1 MSLPHFFINRPVFA
15 AVLSILI
22 MVVGGLSLLKLPVA
36 QYPEIV
42 PPTIQVTAS
51 YPGANAQVVADTV
64 AAPIE
69 EEVNGV
75 ENMLYMSSQC
85 TNDGQMTLTITF
97 KLGTNLDTAQV
108 LVQNRVAIAEPKL
121 PEDVRRLGVNTRKQ
135 SPDLTMVVHLI
146 SPDGRYNQLYLSNYA
161 YLQIKDTLTRLYGV
175 GDVKIFGARD
185 YSMRIWLDPEKVA
198 SRGMTASDVVN
209 AIREQNVQVAAG
221 ELGEPPAPKGTQFQL
236 TLSTMGRLVEP
247 SQFEDI
253 VIKTGDNGQVTRL
266 RDVARVELGALD
278 STMDSMLDGKPA
290 VAMVLFELPGSN
302 SLDTSNAVRAAMEKL
317 KERFPP
323 GVDYRIIYDTTM
335 FVRESITA
343 VVKTLF
349 EAIGLVVIVVIVFLQ
364 TWRASIIPLV
374 AVPVSLIG
382 TFAVMAAFGFSINN
396 LSLFGLVLAIGI
408 VVDDAIV
415 VVENVE
421 RNLESG
427 LTAVEATRK
436 AMDEV
441 TGPVVATALVLS
453 AVFVPTA
460 FISGI
465 TGQFYRQFALTIA
478 VSTVI
483 SAFNS
488 LTLSPALCALLL
500 KKHDAK
506 PDLLQR
512 VFNFLIGW
520 FFALFNW
527 AFNLARRGY
536 VTLVGGLIR
545 VSPIMLLIYGG
556 LLVIAWCGFQMV
568 PSGFIPPQDKGY
580 LVSVAQLPDA
590 ASLERTEAV
599 VHKIS
604 EIARETPG
612 VAHSVEFPGFSALS
626 GATAS
631 NAAAIFLP
639 LDPFSERTRP
649 ELSSNAIL
657 HKIFPQLL
665 GIPEGVALVFPPP
678 AVNGLGNVGGFKM
691 QIQDRNGADYDKLQ
705 AAVQQMI
712 ADGNK
717 TPGLTQ
723 LFTTFRA
730 DTPQLYIDIDRAKA
744 KTMNVALSDIFS
756 TLQIY
761 LGSLYVNDFTLF
773 NRNYQVTAQADS
785 SFRLTPEDIGNL
797 KTRNAAGDMVPLSTL
812 VTVKDTTG
820 PDRVV
825 RYNMFPSAEI
835 TGAPAPGYSTGQ
847 AIELM
852 DNLAKKDLPPSM
864 SYEWTELTYQQI
876 LAGNTAIY
884 IFPLCVF
891 FVFLTLAAQYES
903 WSLPFTVILIVPMC
917 LLSAIWGVWLRG
929 MDNNIFTQIG
939 LVVLVGLA
947 CKNAILIVEFAKKLQ
962 ENDGR
967 TRRQAAVEAARLR
980 IRPIMMTSFSFILGV
995 VPLAWAAGAGW
1006 EMRRALGTAVF
1017 FGMLGV
1023 TFLGTL
1029 FTPVFYVVVRWVT
1042 DRRQKAAPARG
1053 PEDGY
1058 ATPLMPEPVDDQ
1070 PAPSPYAE
1078 VQPFAQPSVPVTYA
1092 TAAPASTTTASLV
1105 EEVVPLTSAATPENG
1120 SHAAREISTQ
1130 AEEPQEE
1137 NGSFI
1142 QTPPSEPDS
1151 VTSTG
1156 ALAKPPTPPIAP
1168 RTPVPPTRRLKLATK
1183 KLGIDGA
1190 GSGHGSAAPPQ
1201 P

>member
-1 MSLPHFFINRPVFA
+1 MSFPHFFIGRPVFA
-15 AVLSILI
+15 AVLSIIIVLVGSISLI
-22 MVVGGLSLLKLPVA
+22 TLPVA

-42 PPTIQVTAS
+42 PPTIQVSAS
-51 YPGANAQVVADTV
+51 YPGANAAVVADTV
-64 AAPIE
+64 ASPIE
-69 EEVNGV
+69 DEVNGV

-85 TNDGQMTLTITF
+85 TNDGQMVLTITF

-108 LVQNRVAIAEPKL
+108 LVQNRVAIALPKL
-121 PEDVRRLGVNTRKQ
+121 PEDVQRLGVNTKKQ

-185 YSMRIWLDPEKVA
+185 YSMRVWLDPDKVA
-198 SRGMTASDVVN
+198 SRNMTASDVVN

-221 ELGEPPAPKGTQFQL
+221 VLGLPPAPTGTQFQL
-236 TLSTMGRLVEP
+236 TLSTMGRLVDP
-247 SQFEDI
+247 AQFANI
-253 VIKTGDNGQVTRL
+253 VIKTGADGQVTL
-266 RDVARVELGALD
+266 LKDVARVELGALD

-290 VAMVLFELPGSN
+290 VAMVIFELPGSN
-302 SLDTSNAVRAAMEKL
+302 SLNTSAAVNAAMKKL
-317 KERFPP
+317 SERFPK
-323 GVDYRIIYDTTM
+323 GVEYRIIYDTTM
-335 FVRESITA
+335 FEWESIQS

-364 TWRASIIPLV
+364 TWRAAIIPLI

-382 TFAVMAAFGFSINN
+382 TFAAMAALGFSLNN

-427 LTAVEATRK
+427 LSSVDATHK
-436 AMDEV
+436 AMNEV

-453 AVFVPTA
+453 AVFIPTA

-478 VSTVI
+478 VSTII

-488 LTLSPALCALLL
+488 LTLSPALCAILLQ
-500 KKHDAK
+500 KHDAK

-512 VFNFLIGW
+512 VFDFLVGW

-527 AFNLARRGY
+527 CFDFARNIY
-536 VTLVGGLIR
+536 VRVVGVFIGVAPIVLLV
-545 VSPIMLLIYGG
+545 YGG
-556 LLVIAWCGFQMV
+556 LLTLAWYGFQLV
-568 PSGFIPPQDKGY
+568 PSGFIPLQDQGY
-580 LVSVAQLPDA
+580 LISIAQLPDA

-599 VHKIS
+599 VHKMS
-604 EIARETPG
+604 EIARKTPG
-612 VAHSVEFPGFSALS
+612 IAHTVEFPGFSPLS
-626 GATAS
+626 GTSAS
-631 NAAAIFLP
+631 NSAAIFLP
-639 LDPFSERTRP
+639 LDPFSQRMTPDLSGTAIMGKIRP
-649 ELSSNAIL
+649 Q
-657 HKIFPQLL
+657 FF
-665 GIPEGVALVFPPP
+665 GIPDAFALIFPPP
-678 AVNGLGNVGGFKM
+678 AVRGLGSVGGFKI
-691 QIQDRNGADYDKLQ
+691 QIQDRAGADYEQL
-705 AAVQQMI
+705 AAVVDRMV

-717 TPGLTQ
+717 PGSGLTG

-730 DTPQLYIDIDRAKA
+730 NTPQLYIDIDRAKA
-744 KTMNVALSDIFS
+744 KTMNVALSDVFS

-785 SFRLTPEDIGNL
+785 MFRLTPEDIGKL
-797 KTRNAAGDMVPLSTL
+797 KTRNAAGQMVPLSTL
-812 VTVKDTTG
+812 VTVRDITG

-825 RYNMFPSAEI
+825 RYDMFPAAEI
-835 TGAPAPGYSTGQ
+835 TGSPAPGVSSGQ
-847 AIELM
+847 AIDLM
-852 DNLAKKDLPPSM
+852 ENLAKKELPANM
-864 SYEWTELTYQQI
+864 SYEWTDLTYQQI
-876 LAGNTAIY
+876 LAGNTAILV
-884 IFPLCVF
+884 FPLCVL

-903 WSLPFTVILIVPMC
+903 WSLPLTVILIVPMC
-917 LLSAIWGVWLRG
+917 LLSAIWGVWFRA

-962 ENDGR
+962 EDGGQ

-995 VPLAWAAGAGW
+995 VPLVLAEGAGA
-1006 EMRRALGTAVF
+1006 EMRQALGTAVF

-1023 TFLGTL
+1023 TFFGAL

-1042 DRRQKAAPARG
+1042 DRR
-1053 PEDGY
+1053 
-1058 ATPLMPEPVDDQ
+1058 
-1070 PAPSPYAE
+1070 
-1078 VQPFAQPSVPVTYA
+1078 
-1092 TAAPASTTTASLV
+1092 
-1105 EEVVPLTSAATPENG
+1105 
-1120 SHAAREISTQ
+1120 
-1130 AEEPQEE
+1130 
-1137 NGSFI
+1137 
-1142 QTPPSEPDS
+1142 
-1151 VTSTG
+1151 
-1156 ALAKPPTPPIAP
+1156 
-1168 RTPVPPTRRLKLATK
+1168 TK
-1183 KLGIDGA
+1183 KSPEA
-1190 GSGHGSAAPPQ
+1190 TS
-1201 P
+1201 

>member
-1 MSLPHFFINRPVFA
+1 MSFPHFFIGRPVFA
-15 AVLSILI
+15 AVLSIVIVLVGSISLI
-22 MVVGGLSLLKLPVA
+22 TLPVA

-51 YPGANAQVVADTV
+51 YPGANAGVVAETV

-69 EEVNGV
+69 QEVNGV

-85 TNDGQMTLTITF
+85 TNDGQMVLTITF

-161 YLQIKDTLTRLYGV
+161 FLQIKDTLTRLYGV

-185 YSMRIWLDPEKVA
+185 YSMRVWLDPDKVA
-198 SRGMTASDVVN
+198 SRNMTASDVVN

-221 ELGEPPAPKGTQFQL
+221 VLGQPPAPSGTQFQL
-236 TLSTMGRLVEP
+236 TLSTMGRLVDP
-247 SQFEDI
+247 KQFETI
-253 VIKTGDNGQVTRL
+253 VIKTGADGRVTL
-266 RDVARVELGALD
+266 LKDVARVELGALN

-290 VAMVLFELPGSN
+290 VAMVIFELPGSN
-302 SLDTSNAVRAAMEKL
+302 SLKTSAAVRAAMEKL
-317 KERFPP
+317 SARFPK
-323 GVDYRIIYDTTM
+323 GIEYRIIYDTTM
-335 FVRESITA
+335 FEWESIQS

-364 TWRASIIPLV
+364 TWRAAIIPLI

-382 TFAVMAAFGFSINN
+382 TFSVMAALGFSLNN

-427 LTAVEATRK
+427 LSSVEATHK
-436 AMDEV
+436 AMNEV

-453 AVFVPTA
+453 AVFIPTA

-488 LTLSPALCALLL
+488 LTLSPALCAILLQ
-500 KKHDAK
+500 KHDAK

-512 VFNFLIGW
+512 LFDFLVGW
-520 FFALFNW
+520 FFAIFNW
-527 AFNLARRGY
+527 CFDFARNIY
-536 VTLVGGLIR
+536 VRVVGVFIGVAPIVLLV
-545 VSPIMLLIYGG
+545 YGG
-556 LLVIAWCGFQMV
+556 LLTLAWYGFQLV
-568 PSGFIPPQDKGY
+568 PSGFIPLQDQGY
-580 LVSVAQLPDA
+580 LISIAQLPDA

-599 VHKIS
+599 VHKMS
-604 EIARETPG
+604 EIARKTPG
-612 VAHSVEFPGFSALS
+612 VAHTVEFPGFSPLS
-626 GATAS
+626 GTSSS

-639 LDPFSERTRP
+639 LDPFAKRMTP
-649 ELSSNAIL
+649 DLSAGAIRG
-657 HKIFPQLL
+657 KIFPQFM
-665 GIPEGVALVFPPP
+665 GIPDAIALVFPPP
-678 AVNGLGNVGGFKM
+678 AVRGLGSVGGFKI
-691 QIQDRNGADYDKLQ
+691 QIQDRAGADYDQLD
-705 AAVQQMI
+705 AAVQHLV
-712 ADGNK
+712 AEGNK
-717 TPGLTQ
+717 TPGLTG

-730 DTPQLYIDIDRAKA
+730 HTPQLYIDVDRAKG

-785 SFRLTPEDIGNL
+785 MFRLTPEDIGKL
-797 KTRNAAGDMVPLSTL
+797 KTRNAAGQMVPLSTL
-812 VTVKDTTG
+812 VTVRDIIG

-825 RYNMFPSAEI
+825 RYDMFPAAEI
-835 TGAPAPGYSTGQ
+835 TGSPAPGTSTGQ
-847 AIELM
+847 AIDLM
-852 DNLAKKDLPPSM
+852 ENLAKKELPTSM

-876 LAGNTAIY
+876 LAGNTAIFV
-884 IFPLCVF
+884 FPLCVL

-903 WSLPFTVILIVPMC
+903 WSLPLTVILIVPMC
-917 LLSAIWGVWLRG
+917 LLSAIWGVWFRA

-962 ENDGR
+962 EDGGQ

-995 VPLAWAAGAGW
+995 VPLVLAEGAGA
-1006 EMRRALGTAVF
+1006 EMRQALGTAVF

-1023 TFLGTL
+1023 TFFGAL
-1029 FTPVFYVVVRWVT
+1029 FTPVFYVVVRWLT
-1042 DRRQKAAPARG
+1042 DRRKHSPPAGTAP
-1053 PEDGY
+1053 
-1058 ATPLMPEPVDDQ
+1058 
-1070 PAPSPYAE
+1070 
-1078 VQPFAQPSVPVTYA
+1078 
-1092 TAAPASTTTASLV
+1092 
-1105 EEVVPLTSAATPENG
+1105 
-1120 SHAAREISTQ
+1120 
-1130 AEEPQEE
+1130 PQEE
-1137 NGSFI
+1137 R
-1142 QTPPSEPDS
+1142 SE
-1151 VTSTG
+1151 V
-1156 ALAKPPTPPIAP
+1156 LA
-1168 RTPVPPTRRLKLATK
+1168 
-1183 KLGIDGA
+1183 
-1190 GSGHGSAAPPQ
+1190 S
-1201 P
+1201 

>member
-1 MSLPHFFINRPVFA
+1 MSFPHFFISRPVFA
-15 AVLSILI
+15 AVLSIVIVLVGSISLI
-22 MVVGGLSLLKLPVA
+22 TLPIS

-51 YPGANAQVVADTV
+51 YPGANAKVVADTV
-64 AAPIE
+64 ASPIE
-69 EEVNGV
+69 QEVNGV

-85 TNDGQMTLTITF
+85 TNDGQMVLTITF

-146 SPDGRYNQLYLSNYA
+146 SPDGSYNQLYLSNYA
-161 YLQIKDTLTRLYGV
+161 FLQIKDTLTRLYGV

-185 YSMRIWLDPEKVA
+185 YSMRVWLDPEKIA
-198 SRGMTASDVVN
+198 SRNMTASDVVN

-221 ELGEPPAPKGTQFQL
+221 VLGLPPAPSGTQFQL
-236 TLSTMGRLVEP
+236 TLSTMGRLVDVG
-247 SQFEDI
+247 QFEDI
-253 VIKTGDNGQVTRL
+253 VIKTGADGQVTRL
-266 RDVARVELGALD
+266 KDVARVELGALD
-278 STMDSMLDGKPA
+278 NTMDSMLDGKPA
-290 VAMVLFELPGSN
+290 VAMVIFELPGSN
-302 SLDTSNAVRAAMEKL
+302 SLATSDAVNAAMKKL

-323 GVDYRIIYDTTM
+323 GIDYRIIYDTTM
-335 FVRESITA
+335 FVRESIQS

-364 TWRASIIPLV
+364 TWRASIIPLI

-382 TFAVMAAFGFSINN
+382 TFAVMSALGFSLNN

-427 LTAVEATRK
+427 LSSVEATRK
-436 AMDEV
+436 AMTEV

-478 VSTVI
+478 VSTII

-500 KKHDAK
+500 QKHDAK
-506 PDLLQR
+506 PDLLQKI
-512 VFNFLIGW
+512 FNLLVGW

-527 AFNLARRGY
+527 AFELARSAY
-536 VTLVGGLIR
+536 VRVIGGLIS
-545 VSPIMLLIYGG
+545 VAPLILLAYGG
-556 LLVIAWCGFQMV
+556 LLVLAWYGFQLV
-568 PSGFIPPQDKGY
+568 PSGFIPTQDKGY
-580 LVSVAQLPDA
+580 LISVAQLPDA

-599 VHKIS
+599 VHKAS
-604 EIARETPG
+604 EIARNIPG
-612 VAHSVEFPGFSALS
+612 VAHTVEFPGFSALS
-626 GATAS
+626 GTSAS

-639 LDPFSERTRP
+639 LKPFSQRDGP
-649 ELSSNAIL
+649 GLSSGAIMGKL
-657 HKIFPQLL
+657 FPQLL
-665 GIPEGVALVFPPP
+665 GIPEGVALAFPPP

-691 QIQDRNGADYDKLQ
+691 QIQDRTGADYTQLQ
-705 AAVQQMI
+705 STVERII
-712 ADGNK
+712 AEGNK

-723 LFTTFRA
+723 LFTSFRA
-730 DTPQLYIDIDRAKA
+730 HTPQLYIDVDRAKA

-785 SFRLTPEDIGNL
+785 MYRLRPEDIGNL
-797 KTRNAAGDMVPLSTL
+797 KTRNAAGEMVPLSTL
-812 VTVKDTTG
+812 VTVRDITG

-835 TGAPAPGYSTGQ
+835 TGSPAPGTSTGQ
-847 AIELM
+847 AITLM
-852 DNLAKKDLPPSM
+852 ENLAKKELPSNM
-864 SYEWTELTYQQI
+864 SFEWTELTYQQI
-876 LAGNTAIY
+876 LAGNTAIF
-884 IFPLCVF
+884 IFPLCVL

-903 WSLPFTVILIVPMC
+903 WSLPFTVVLIVPMC
-917 LLSAIWGVWLRG
+917 LLSAIWGVWLRSTFFSP

-947 CKNAILIVEFAKKLQ
+947 CKNAILIVEFAKTRQ
-962 ENDGR
+962 DVGGE
-967 TRRQAAVEAARLR
+967 TRRHAAVEAARLR

-995 VPLAWAAGAGW
+995 VPLVLATGAGA
-1006 EMRRALGTAVF
+1006 EMRQALGTAVF

-1023 TFLGTL
+1023 TFFGAL
-1029 FTPVFYVVVRWVT
+1029 FTPVFYVVVRWLT
-1042 DRRQKAAPARG
+1042 DRRKQAPSAPA
-1053 PEDGY
+1053 
-1058 ATPLMPEPVDDQ
+1058 V
-1070 PAPSPYAE
+1070 E
-1078 VQPFAQPSVPVTYA
+1078 V
-1092 TAAPASTTTASLV
+1092 
-1105 EEVVPLTSAATPENG
+1105 
-1120 SHAAREISTQ
+1120 
-1130 AEEPQEE
+1130 
-1137 NGSFI
+1137 
-1142 QTPPSEPDS
+1142 
-1151 VTSTG
+1151 
-1156 ALAKPPTPPIAP
+1156 
-1168 RTPVPPTRRLKLATK
+1168 
-1183 KLGIDGA
+1183 
-1190 GSGHGSAAPPQ
+1190 
-1201 P
+1201 

>member
-1 MSLPHFFINRPVFA
+1 MSFPHFFIGRPVFA
-15 AVLSILI
+15 AVLSIVIVIVGLI
-22 MVVGGLSLLKLPVA
+22 ALVELPVA

-51 YPGANAQVVADTV
+51 YPGANASVVADTV
-64 AAPIE
+64 ASPIE
-69 EEVNGV
+69 DEVNGV

-85 TNDGQMTLTITF
+85 TNDGQMVLTITF

-108 LVQNRVAIAEPKL
+108 LVQNRVAIALPKL
-121 PEDVRRLGVNTRKQ
+121 PEDVQRLGVNTKKQ

-146 SPDGRYNQLYLSNYA
+146 SPNGKYDQLYLSNYA
-161 YLQIKDTLTRLYGV
+161 YLQIKDTLTRVYGV

-185 YSMRIWLDPEKVA
+185 YSMRIWLDPDKVA

-221 ELGEPPAPKGTQFQL
+221 VLGLPPAPKGTQFQL
-236 TLSTMGRLVEP
+236 TVSTLGRLADPKE
-247 SQFEDI
+247 FEDI
-253 VIKTGDNGQVTRL
+253 VIKTGTDGQVTRL
-266 RDVARVELGALD
+266 KDVARVELGALD
-278 STMDSMLDGKPA
+278 STLDSALDSVPA
-290 VAMVLFELPGSN
+290 VAMVIFELPGSN
-302 SLDTSNAVRAAMEKL
+302 SLDTSNAIRATMEKL
-317 KERFPP
+317 KQRFPP

-335 FVRESITA
+335 FERESIQA
-343 VVKTLF
+343 VIKTLF

-364 TWRASIIPLV
+364 TWRAAIIPLV

-382 TFAVMAAFGFSINN
+382 TFAVMQVLGFSLNN

-427 LTAVEATRK
+427 LTSVEATHK
-436 AMDEV
+436 AMNEV

-453 AVFVPTA
+453 AVFIPTA

-488 LTLSPALCALLL
+488 LTLSPALCAILLT
-500 KKHDAK
+500 KHDAK

-512 VFNFLIGW
+512 LFNLLVGW

-527 AFNLARRGY
+527 AFDLFRRAY
-536 VTLVGGLIR
+536 VSVVGVLVGVAPL
-545 VSPIMLLIYGG
+545 VLLVYAG
-556 LLVIAWCGFQMV
+556 LLGLAWYGFQIV
-568 PSGFIPPQDKGY
+568 PSGFIPQQDQGY
-580 LVSVAQLPDA
+580 LISVAQLPDA

-599 VHKIS
+599 VNKIS
-604 EIARETPG
+604 NIARNTPG
-612 VAHSVEFPGFSALS
+612 VAHSVEFAGFSALS
-626 GATAS
+626 FTNAS

-639 LDPFSERTRP
+639 LKPFSERTTP
-649 ELSSNAIL
+649 NLSANGL
-657 HKIFPQLL
+657 LGQLFPQLIS
-665 GIPEGVALVFPPP
+665 IPEGICLVFPPP
-678 AVNGLGNVGGFKM
+678 AVRGIGTVGGFKI
-691 QIQDRNGADYDKLQ
+691 QIQERNGSDYSQLADVVNKIV
-705 AAVQQMI
+705 AE
-712 ADGNK
+712 GNK
-717 TPGLTQ
+717 PGSGLTG
-723 LFTTFRA
+723 LFTSFRA
-730 DTPQLYIDIDRAKA
+730 NTPQLYIDVDRAKA

-773 NRNYQVTAQADS
+773 NRNYQVTAQADAK
-785 SFRLTPEDIGNL
+785 FRVLPEDIGKL

-812 VTVKDTTG
+812 VTVRDISG

-825 RYNMFPSAEI
+825 RYNLFPSAEI
-835 TGAPAPGYSTGQ
+835 TGSAAPGVSSGQ
-847 AIELM
+847 AIDLMEKLVKKELPA
-852 DNLAKKDLPPSM
+852 DM

-884 IFPLCVF
+884 IFPLCVL

-903 WSLPFTVILIVPMC
+903 WSLPFTIVLIVPMC
-917 LLSAIWGVWLRG
+917 LLSAIWGVWFRA

-962 ENDGR
+962 EEGGEP
-967 TRRQAAVEAARLR
+967 RRKAALDAARLR

-995 VPLAWAAGAGW
+995 VPLVLAQGAGA
-1006 EMRRALGTAVF
+1006 EMRQALGTAVF

-1023 TFLGTL
+1023 TFFGAL
-1029 FTPVFYVVVRWVT
+1029 FTPVFYVVVRWMT
-1042 DRRQKAAPARG
+1042 DRRKPKTPAKPIEAAPA
-1053 PEDGY
+1053 
-1058 ATPLMPEPVDDQ
+1058 PV
-1070 PAPSPYAE
+1070 AE
-1078 VQPFAQPSVPVTYA
+1078 V
-1092 TAAPASTTTASLV
+1092 AP
-1105 EEVVPLTSAATPENG
+1105 
-1120 SHAAREISTQ
+1120 
-1130 AEEPQEE
+1130 
-1137 NGSFI
+1137 
-1142 QTPPSEPDS
+1142 
-1151 VTSTG
+1151 
-1156 ALAKPPTPPIAP
+1156 
-1168 RTPVPPTRRLKLATK
+1168 
-1183 KLGIDGA
+1183 
-1190 GSGHGSAAPPQ
+1190 
-1201 P
+1201 

>member
-1 MSLPHFFINRPVFA
+1 MSFPHFFIGRPVFA
-15 AVLSILI
+15 AVLSIVIVLVGSISLI
-22 MVVGGLSLLKLPVA
+22 TLPVA

-51 YPGANAQVVADTV
+51 YPGANASVVADTV
-64 AAPIE
+64 ASPIE
-69 EEVNGV
+69 DEVNGV

-85 TNDGQMTLTITF
+85 TNDGQMVLTITF

-121 PEDVRRLGVNTRKQ
+121 PEDVRRLGINTRKQ

-185 YSMRIWLDPEKVA
+185 YSMRVWLDPDKVA
-198 SRGMTASDVVN
+198 SRNMTASDVVN

-221 ELGEPPAPKGTQFQL
+221 MLGLPPAPSGTQFQL
-236 TLSTMGRLVEP
+236 TVSTMGRLVDP
-247 SQFEDI
+247 KQFEDI
-253 VIKTGDNGQVTRL
+253 VIKTGADGQVTRL

-278 STMDSMLDGKPA
+278 STMDSMLDGVPA
-290 VAMVLFELPGSN
+290 VAMVIFELPGSN
-302 SLDTSNAVRAAMEKL
+302 SLATSDAVNAAMKKL
-317 KERFPP
+317 SERFPP
-323 GVDYRIIYDTTM
+323 GIEYRIIYDTTM
-335 FVRESITA
+335 FEWESIQS
-343 VVKTLF
+343 VIKTLF

-364 TWRASIIPLV
+364 TWRAAIIPLI

-382 TFAVMAAFGFSINN
+382 TFAVMSAMGFSLNN

-427 LTAVEATRK
+427 LTSVEATHK
-436 AMDEV
+436 AMSEV

-453 AVFVPTA
+453 AVFIPTA

-488 LTLSPALCALLL
+488 LTLSPALCAILLQ
-500 KKHDAK
+500 KHDVK

-512 VFNFLIGW
+512 IFDFLVGW

-527 AFNLARRGY
+527 CFDFARNIY
-536 VTLVGGLIR
+536 VRVVSVFIGVAPVILLV
-545 VSPIMLLIYGG
+545 YGG
-556 LLVIAWCGFQMV
+556 LLTLAWYGFQTV
-568 PSGFIPPQDKGY
+568 PSGFIPMQDQGY
-580 LVSVAQLPDA
+580 LISVAQLPDA

-599 VHKIS
+599 VHKMS
-604 EIARETPG
+604 EIARKTPG
-612 VAHSVEFPGFSALS
+612 VAHSVEFAGFSALS
-626 GATAS
+626 FTSAS

-639 LDPFSERTRP
+639 LKPFSERTTP
-649 ELSSNAIL
+649 DLSANAIL
-657 HKIFPQLL
+657 GKLLPQLF
-665 GIPEGVALVFPPP
+665 GIPDAIALVFPPP
-678 AVNGLGNVGGFKM
+678 AVRGLGTVGGFKI
-691 QIQDRNGADYDKLQ
+691 QIQDRAGADYDQL
-705 AAVQQMI
+705 AAVQHLI
-712 ADGNK
+712 AVGNK
-717 TPGLTQ
+717 TPGLTG

-730 DTPQLYIDIDRAKA
+730 HTPQLYIDVDRAKA

-773 NRNYQVTAQADS
+773 NRNYQVTAQADAK
-785 SFRLTPEDIGNL
+785 FRLRPEDIGNL
-797 KTRNAAGDMVPLSTL
+797 KTRNAAGQMVPLSTL
-812 VTVKDTTG
+812 VTVRDITG

-825 RYNMFPSAEI
+825 RYNMFPAAEI
-835 TGAPAPGYSTGQ
+835 TGSPAPGTSTGQ
-847 AIELM
+847 AIDLM
-852 DNLAKKDLPPSM
+852 ENLAKKELPTDM

-884 IFPLCVF
+884 IFPLCVL

-903 WSLPFTVILIVPMC
+903 WSLPLTVILIVPMC
-917 LLSAIWGVWLRG
+917 LLSAIWGVWLRA

-947 CKNAILIVEFAKKLQ
+947 CKNAILIVEFAKTRQ
-962 ENDGR
+962 EVGGE
-967 TRRQAAVEAARLR
+967 TRRHAAVESARLR

-995 VPLAWAAGAGW
+995 VPLVFASGAGA
-1006 EMRRALGTAVF
+1006 EMRQALGTAVF

-1023 TFLGTL
+1023 TFFGAL
-1029 FTPVFYVVVRWVT
+1029 FTPVFYVVVRWLT
-1042 DRRQKAAPARG
+1042 DKREK
-1053 PEDGY
+1053 
-1058 ATPLMPEPVDDQ
+1058 
-1070 PAPSPYAE
+1070 
-1078 VQPFAQPSVPVTYA
+1078 
-1092 TAAPASTTTASLV
+1092 PAS
-1105 EEVVPLTSAATPENG
+1105 
-1120 SHAAREISTQ
+1120 
-1130 AEEPQEE
+1130 
-1137 NGSFI
+1137 
-1142 QTPPSEPDS
+1142 
-1151 VTSTG
+1151 
-1156 ALAKPPTPPIAP
+1156 
-1168 RTPVPPTRRLKLATK
+1168 
-1183 KLGIDGA
+1183 
-1190 GSGHGSAAPPQ
+1190 
-1201 P
+1201 

>member
-1 MSLPHFFINRPVFA
+1 MNFSHFFISRPVFA
-15 AVLSILI
+15 AVLSIVILI
-22 MVVGGLSLLKLPVA
+22 VGSIALIELPVA

-51 YPGANAQVVADTV
+51 YPGANARVVADTV
-64 AAPIE
+64 ASPIE
-69 EEVNGV
+69 QEVNGV

-161 YLQIKDTLTRLYGV
+161 FLQVKDTLTRLPGV

-185 YSMRIWLDPEKVA
+185 YSMRVWLDPQKIA
-198 SRGMTASDVVN
+198 SRNMTASDVVN

-221 ELGEPPAPKGTQFQL
+221 VLGQPPTPSGTQFQL

-247 SQFEDI
+247 KQFEDI
-253 VIKTGDNGQVTRL
+253 VIKTGQDGQVTML
-266 RDVARVELGALD
+266 KDVARVELGALD
-278 STMDSMLDGKPA
+278 NTMDSMLDGKPA
-290 VAMVLFELPGSN
+290 VAMVVFQLPGSN
-302 SLDTSNAVRAAMEKL
+302 SLSTSDAVHAAMEKL
-317 KERFPP
+317 KQRFPP
-323 GVDYRIIYDTTM
+323 GVDYQIIYDTTM
-335 FVRESITA
+335 FVRESIQA

-382 TFAVMAAFGFSINN
+382 TFAVMEALGFSLNN

-427 LTAVEATRK
+427 LSSVEATRK
-436 AMDEV
+436 AMNEV

-453 AVFVPTA
+453 AVFIPTA

-500 KKHDAK
+500 QKHDAK

-512 VFNFLIGW
+512 LFNFLVGW
-520 FFALFNW
+520 FFAAFNW
-527 AFNLARRGY
+527 TFDLARNTY
-536 VTLVGGLIR
+536 VRIIGGLIG
-545 VSPIMLLIYGG
+545 VAPLVLLVYAG
-556 LLVIAWCGFQMV
+556 LLGLAWYGFQVV
-568 PSGFIPPQDKGY
+568 PGGFIPPQDKGY

-604 EIARETPG
+604 EIARRTPG
-612 VAHSVEFPGFSALS
+612 IAHTVEFPGFSALS
-626 GATAS
+626 GTNAS

-639 LDPFSERTRP
+639 LDPFSKRMRP
-649 ELSSNAIL
+649 DLGSNAIL
-657 HKIFPQLL
+657 GKLFPQFM
-665 GIPEGVALVFPPP
+665 GIPEGVSLVFPPP

-691 QIQDRNGADYDKLQ
+691 QIQDRTGADFDEIE
-705 AAVQQMI
+705 AAIKRIM
-712 ADGNK
+712 ADGK
-717 TPGLTQ
+717 TTPAVTQ

-730 DTPQLYIDIDRAKA
+730 HTPQLYIDVDRAKA

-785 SFRLTPEDIGNL
+785 SFRLHPEDIGNL

-812 VTVKDTTG
+812 VTVRDITG

-835 TGAPAPGYSTGQ
+835 TGSPAPGYSTGQ
-847 AIELM
+847 AIAAMEG
-852 DNLAKKDLPPSM
+852 LAKKELPTNM

-876 LAGNTAIY
+876 LAGNTAIFV
-884 IFPLCVF
+884 FPLCVL

-903 WSLPFTVILIVPMC
+903 WSLPLTVILIVPMC
-917 LLSAIWGVWLRG
+917 LLSAIWGVWFRA

-947 CKNAILIVEFAKKLQ
+947 CKNAILIVEFAKTRQ
-962 ENDGR
+962 EVGGE
-967 TRRQAAVEAARLR
+967 TRRHAAVEAARLR

-995 VPLAWAAGAGW
+995 VPLVLAEGAGA
-1006 EMRRALGTAVF
+1006 EMRQALGTAVF

-1023 TFLGTL
+1023 TFFGAL
-1029 FTPVFYVVVRWVT
+1029 FTPVFYVVVRWLT
-1042 DRRQKAAPARG
+1042 DRRNKPRPTSPVIHDEEQ
-1053 PEDGY
+1053 PE
-1058 ATPLMPEPVDDQ
+1058 VF
-1070 PAPSPYAE
+1070 AE
-1078 VQPFAQPSVPVTYA
+1078 Q
-1092 TAAPASTTTASLV
+1092 
-1105 EEVVPLTSAATPENG
+1105 TS
-1120 SHAAREISTQ
+1120 I
-1130 AEEPQEE
+1130 
-1137 NGSFI
+1137 
-1142 QTPPSEPDS
+1142 
-1151 VTSTG
+1151 
-1156 ALAKPPTPPIAP
+1156 
-1168 RTPVPPTRRLKLATK
+1168 
-1183 KLGIDGA
+1183 
-1190 GSGHGSAAPPQ
+1190 
-1201 P
+1201 

>member
-1 MSLPHFFINRPVFA
+1 MSFPHFFISRPVFA
-15 AVLSILI
+15 AVLSIVILI
-22 MVVGGLSLLKLPVA
+22 VGGIALVSLPVA

-51 YPGANAQVVADTV
+51 YPGANARIMADTV
-64 AAPIE
+64 ASPIE
-69 EEVNGV
+69 QEVNGV

-135 SPDLTMVVHLI
+135 SPDLTMVVHLT
-146 SPDGRYNQLYLSNYA
+146 SPDGRYDQLYLSNYA
-161 YLQIKDTLTRLYGV
+161 FLQVKDTLTRLYGV

-185 YSMRIWLDPEKVA
+185 YSMRVWLDPQKVA
-198 SRGMTASDVVN
+198 SRNMTASDVVN

-221 ELGEPPAPKGTQFQL
+221 VLGQPPTPKGTQFQL

-247 SQFEDI
+247 KQFENI
-253 VIKTGDNGQVTRL
+253 VIKTGQDGQVTL
-266 RDVARVELGALD
+266 LKDVARVELGALD
-278 STMDSMLDGKPA
+278 NTMDSMLDGKPA
-290 VAMVLFELPGSN
+290 VAMVIFELPGSN
-302 SLDTSNAVRAAMEKL
+302 SLDTSNAVHAAMEKL
-317 KERFPP
+317 KQRFPP
-323 GVDYRIIYDTTM
+323 GVEYRIIYDTTM
-335 FVRESITA
+335 FVRESIQA

-349 EAIGLVVIVVIVFLQ
+349 EAIALVVLVVIIFLQ

-382 TFAVMAAFGFSINN
+382 TFAVMEALGFSLNN

-427 LTAVEATRK
+427 LSSIEATRK

-453 AVFVPTA
+453 AVFIPTA

-478 VSTVI
+478 VSTII

-500 KKHDAK
+500 QKHDAR

-512 VFNFLIGW
+512 LFNFLAGW
-520 FFALFNW
+520 FFAAFNW
-527 AFNLARRGY
+527 TFDLARNTY
-536 VTLVGGLIR
+536 VRVIGGLIGAA
-545 VSPIMLLIYGG
+545 PLILLIYGG
-556 LLVIAWCGFQMV
+556 LLVLAWYGFQIV

-580 LVSVAQLPDA
+580 LISVAQLPDA

-604 EIARETPG
+604 EFGRKAPG
-612 VAHSVEFPGFSALS
+612 VAHTVEFPGFSALS
-626 GATAS
+626 GASAS

-639 LDPFSERTRP
+639 LKPFSERMTP
-649 ELSSNAIL
+649 DLSSNAIL
-657 HKIFPQLL
+657 GKLFPQLL

-678 AVNGLGNVGGFKM
+678 AVNGLGNVGGFKI
-691 QIQDRNGADYDKLQ
+691 QIQDRTGANFDELE
-705 AAVQQMI
+705 AALNHIM
-712 ADGNK
+712 ADGKK
-717 TPGLTQ
+717 TPELTQ

-730 DTPQLYIDIDRAKA
+730 HTPQLYIDIDRSKA

-785 SFRLTPEDIGNL
+785 MYRLRPEDIGNL
-797 KTRNAAGDMVPLSTL
+797 KTRNAAGAMVPLSTL
-812 VTVKDTTG
+812 VTVRDISG

-835 TGAPAPGYSTGQ
+835 TGSPAPGYSTGQ
-847 AIELM
+847 AITAMES
-852 DNLAKKDLPPSM
+852 LAKKDLPLNM
-864 SYEWTELTYQQI
+864 SYEWTELAYQQL
-876 LAGNTAIY
+876 LAGNTAILV
-884 IFPLCVF
+884 FPLCVL

-903 WSLPFTVILIVPMC
+903 WSLPLTVILIVPMC
-917 LLSAIWGVWLRG
+917 LLSAIWGVWFRA

-947 CKNAILIVEFAKKLQ
+947 CKNAILIVEFAKTRQ
-962 ENDGR
+962 EVGGE

-995 VPLAWAAGAGW
+995 VPLVLAAGAGA
-1006 EMRRALGTAVF
+1006 EMRQALGTAVF

-1023 TFLGTL
+1023 TFFGAL
-1029 FTPVFYVVVRWVT
+1029 FTPVFYVVVRWLT
-1042 DRRQKAAPARG
+1042 DRRNKPRSA
-1053 PEDGY
+1053 
-1058 ATPLMPEPVDDQ
+1058 MPVNRREERSE
-1070 PAPSPYAE
+1070 A
-1078 VQPFAQPSVPVTYA
+1078 
-1092 TAAPASTTTASLV
+1092 LV
-1105 EEVVPLTSAATPENG
+1105 E
-1120 SHAAREISTQ
+1120 Q
-1130 AEEPQEE
+1130 A
-1137 NGSFI
+1137 
-1142 QTPPSEPDS
+1142 
-1151 VTSTG
+1151 
-1156 ALAKPPTPPIAP
+1156 L
-1168 RTPVPPTRRLKLATK
+1168 
-1183 KLGIDGA
+1183 
-1190 GSGHGSAAPPQ
+1190 
-1201 P
+1201 